1 MVMLPECR
9 RSGQSHGQ
17 IAAQTV
23 LTGPSTATSRQ
34 PPDPAPP
41 CDFDAPYPEAGRY
54 SPYLSPKEVPKVFPK
69 CGHHRG
75 HRVFGPRPA
84 AVANHCSSAGPTVGR
99 VGPR

>member
-41 CDFDAPYPEAGRY
+41 CDFDAPYPEACRY